1 MTRYLEWYAPF
12 PWRDKAKRLL
22 ATKAQATFA
31 QGTHTFSLTEDVLTK
46 IRSNIMRAMFSVD
59 FFSMRYFYRR
69 NWIPTSATYT
79 KVWGHLHDAYTM
91 NKLELKFK
99 DDVTLRSADPLKGHV
114 VNFDIL
120 SRVFSG
126 KKFSS

>member
-1 MTRYLEWYAPF
+1 LADCDSSKQAELEKSRYQKRNDTVLRMRYAPF

-31 QGTHTFSLTEDVLTK
+31 QGTHTFSLTDDVLTK

-79 KVWGHLHDAYTM
+79 KV
-91 NKLELKFK
+91 
-99 DDVTLRSADPLKGHV
+99 
-114 VNFDIL
+114 
-120 SRVFSG
+120 
-126 KKFSS
+126 